1 MLPLLNATST
11 PHDRLRS
18 YRELAP
24 VPRILLEILALAH
37 TPLDQASLFSALRA
51 VFQKQRAPLDRNSQS
66 VHLSA
71 LLLASLAV
79 KTREGHYHAHP
90 LISADVAASSSLEG
104 RSTDILPELRKVNF
118 RGLDHFTKAR
128 QTVWQTLF
136 NGNPDGHFDAVMKA
150 EKACPGTLVEIGLQ
164 FRDARSP
171 GALNPNIAYRMTLFG
186 IWEAVLEAR
195 DVGALLQWLRHYVE
209 FTKGAYPFLDEL
221 VQAGELMG
229 YPGGRSPEQLKESGH
244 PRLKLLLA
252 AAAGDQSAYL
262 AMVKK
267 RTDRS
272 ISRQPLENLLTA
284 AAVMRYGKEHEV
296 EKLLWDDSNRE
307 GSIAEMIA
315 SAHFGLW
322 GRNFDFATVAPGF
335 LPEPYGRTLFLAL
348 GGLWLGKRELLR
360 DQLQPLTEA
369 ASAYRKARAFELAK
383 AAEELARRARGEKPE
398 PHFLVDAFRTV
409 PEGQR
414 RYQAF
419 VLWAGARQAASAA
432 VTERMVWEIEH
443 DRNRWNV
450 TPRVQKRN
458 KSGDWSSGKALQL
471 HQAVQKP
478 PTCCDAED
486 KRTLE
491 AAYANSLRGGSHAT
505 LDEWAL
511 LHLVDHPR
519 VFFAKKPSTPVQ
531 VRKAQPALRVVQE
544 AQGLRVRLEPA
555 LRAGW
560 TVQVHQ
566 AGPDR
571 VDVMQLSAA
580 QLELL
585 KALGGDW
592 IEVPEGQEEAFQDL
606 LGTVAIE
613 QVRLESDLCLRG
625 AATSVAADTTL
636 RLRLF
641 PSDLG
646 LAGEIL
652 ARPFGDWGPI
662 TQPGQ
667 GGKVM
672 VAEREG
678 ETFQVERDLPAEGAA
693 LARLRELFPPLAV
706 EPLAIPSP
714 LDCLELL
721 EALREAPEGLVRVEW
736 PDGETFKVKWRG
748 DLQKIVFTSRSEQ
761 DWLEIEGTLT
771 VSDEQVLS
779 LQQLLE
785 MASQSTGRFLALGQG
800 EFLALTQE
808 FRDRLDRLARLGEPG
823 KKGRLRLN
831 SLAATVAAPEL
842 MIDDPHWAARR
853 QRMAEAEKLK
863 PRVPTGFLAELRP
876 YQRDGL
882 NWMSRLAHWGA
893 GACLADDMGLGKTIQ
908 ALALLL
914 RRAKEGPALVVAP
927 TSVCANWVD
936 EAARF
941 APGLRVRALSDHDRE
956 EVLAA
961 PGPFDLVLCSYGLLV
976 NELERLQKI
985 SWSTLVLDEAQAI
998 KNSTTHRFKAAVA
1011 LNADFRLATTGTP
1024 IENNL
1029 EELWSLFRFL
1039 NPGLLGGKKSFDSRF
1054 ARAISVGDQGAQET
1068 LRRLVHPFVLRRLKG
1083 QVLKELPPKTE
1094 ITLAV
1099 SLSEPE
1105 MALYEGLRRE
1115 AVEAVA
1121 AQSENRLFV
1130 LLTHMTKL
1138 RRACCHPLLA
1148 LPSAKFGSSKLEML
1162 AELVGELK
1170 ANGHRALIF
1179 SQFVDHL
1186 TLVRARLDSLGMT
1199 YRYLDGKTPEKKRR
1213 EEVRAFQAGE
1223 SDFFL
1228 ISLKAGGVGLNL
1240 TAADYVI
1247 HLDPWWN
1254 PAVEDQASDRA
1265 HRMGQQRPVTVYR
1278 LVASGTI
1285 EQKIVALHESKR
1297 DLADRLLEG
1306 TDKVSKLDADEL
1318 AALLTGTRE

>member
-1 MLPLLNATST
+1 MLPVIAPLST
-11 PHDRLRS
+11 PTDRLAA
-18 YRELAP
+18 YRALAP
-24 VPRILLEILALAH
+24 VPKILIEILALAF
-37 TPLDQASLFSALRA
+37 TPLDQASLFGTLRG
-51 VFQKQRAPLDRNSQS
+51 VFQRHRIPLDRNSQNP
-66 VHLSA
+66 HLSS
-71 LLLASLAV
+71 LLAAGLAG
-79 KTREGHYHAHP
+79 KTKQGLYVCH
-90 LISADVAASSSLEG
+90 SDVAADIAATSSREG
-104 RSTDILPELRKVNF
+104 TAGEILFQLGKFPS
-118 RGLDHFTKAR
+118 GGADH
-128 QTVWQTLF
+128 QTFAQRALWHALF
-136 NGNPDGHFDAVMKA
+136 NGNPEGHLAAVNKA
-150 EKACPGTLVEIGLQ
+150 VQACPGSQVEFGLR
-164 FRDARSP
+164 FRDWESLKS
-171 GALNPNIAYRMTLFG
+171 LNPNIAYRMTLYG
-186 IWEAVLEAR
+186 VWEALLDAR
-195 DVGALLQWLRHYVE
+195 DVGTLLLWLSDYIKV
-209 FTKGAYPFLDEL
+209 TKDAYPFLNEL
-221 VQAGELMG
+221 GQAGELMG
-229 YPGGRSPEQLKESGH
+229 YPGGRSPAQLQESGH

-252 AAAGDQSAYL
+252 AAGGDQSAYL
-262 AMVKK
+262 AMLKK
-267 RTDRS
+267 RVDRS
-272 ISRQPLENLLTA
+272 VNRQPLENLLTA
-284 AAVMRYGKEHEV
+284 AAVMRFGKEQDMD
-296 EKLLWDDSNRE
+296 KLLWDDSNRE
-307 GSIAEMIA
+307 GTIAEMIA
-315 SAHFGLW
+315 ATHFGSY
-322 GRNFDFATVAPGF
+322 GRNFDFQEMAPGF
-335 LPEPYGRTLFLAL
+335 VPEAPGRALFMGLA
-348 GGLWLGKRELLR
+348 GLWLDNHDLLR

-369 ASAYRKARAFELAK
+369 AAAYRKGRAFQLAW
-383 AAEELARRARGEKPE
+383 AAQELARRARGEKPE

-409 PEGQR
+409 PQGQK
-414 RYQAF
+414 RYHAF
-419 VLWAGARQAASAA
+419 VRWAGARQAASAA

-443 DRNRWNV
+443 DGRRWNV
-450 TPRVQKRN
+450 TPRVQKR
-458 KSGDWSSGKALQL
+458 KKGDWSSGKALQL
-471 HQAVQKP
+471 HQAAQKP
-478 PTCCDAED
+478 PSCCDDDD
-486 KRTLE
+486 KRVLE
-491 AAYANSLRGGSHAT
+491 AAYANSLRGGGHAT

-519 VFFAKKPSTPVQ
+519 VYFAKKVSTPVQ
-531 VRKAQPALRVVQE
+531 VRKAQPALRVVQGDE
-544 AQGLRVRLEPA
+544 GLRVRLEPS
-555 LRAGW
+555 LRQGW

-566 AGPDR
+566 AAPDR
-571 VDVMQLSAA
+571 LEVMQLSAA

-585 KALGGDW
+585 KVLGGDW
-592 IEVPEGQEEAFQDL
+592 LEVPEGEEEAFQEM
-606 LGTVAIE
+606 LGTVAVE
-613 QVRLESDLCLRG
+613 QVRLESDLALRG
-625 AATSVAADTTL
+625 AALTVPADL
-636 RLRLF
+636 RLRLRLY
-641 PSDLG
+641 PLDLG

-652 ARPFGDWGPI
+652 LRPFGDWGP
-662 TQPGQ
+662 TALPGQ

-678 ETFQVERDLPAEGAA
+678 EMFQVERDLQGESAA
-693 LARLRELFPPLAV
+693 LARLHELFPPLAH
-706 EPLAIPSP
+706 EPLEIPSP

-721 EALREAPEGLVRVEW
+721 EALRQAPDGLVTVEW
-736 PDGETFKVKWRG
+736 PDGEAFKVKWRA

-761 DWLEIEGTLT
+761 DWLELDGTLT

-785 MASQSTGRFLALGQG
+785 MASQSTGRFLALGDG

-808 FRDRLDRLARLGEPG
+808 FRDRLDRLARLGELG

-831 SLAATVAAPEL
+831 ALAATIAEPEL
-842 MIDDPHWAARR
+842 MVDDPHWAQRR

-876 YQRDGL
+876 YQREGL

-927 TSVCANWVD
+927 TSVCSNWVD

-961 PGPFDLVLCSYGLLV
+961 PGAFDLVLCSYGLLV
-976 NELERLQKI
+976 NELERLEKV

-1011 LNADFRLATTGTP
+1011 LKADFRLATTGTP

-1039 NPGLLGGKKSFDSRF
+1039 NPGLLGSKKSFESRF
-1054 ARAISVGDQGAQET
+1054 ARPISAGDSGAQET

-1083 QVLKELPPKTE
+1083 EVLKELPPKTE

-1099 SLSEPE
+1099 QLSEPE

-1121 AQSENRLFV
+1121 SNPDNRLFV
-1130 LLTHMTKL
+1130 LLTHMMRL
-1138 RRACCHPLLA
+1138 RRACCHPQLA
-1148 LPSAKFGSSKLEML
+1148 LADARFGSSKLEML
-1162 AELVGELK
+1162 VELVAELKE
-1170 ANGHRALIF
+1170 NGHRALIF

-1186 TLVRARLDSLGMT
+1186 TLVRARLDSLGVT
-1199 YRYLDGKTPEKKRR
+1199 YRYLDGKTPEKKRKA
-1213 EEVRAFQAGE
+1213 EVRAFQDGE
-1223 SDFFL
+1223 GDFFL

-1306 TDKVSKLDADEL
+1306 TDKVSRLDADEL
-1318 AALLTGTRE
+1318 AALLAATKN